1 MASYNDKDQVPT
13 PEGLDANESD
23 MGSLSWHGH
32 DDPDNPYNWPV
43 SRQWT
48 LTCLAAFATFLTMM
62 NGTIIT
68 VGHFDIAELFDISE
82 TAFPNTYWDVTTWA
96 SGGACSALFI
106 LPLTEDL
113 GTRPVFLTT
122 YFIFLCF
129 LIPQAV
135 AQNFATLVV
144 TRFFAG
150 GCAAILANTAA
161 AVAGNVWST
170 EWSRS
175 IPISLYIL
183 GYMAGSSMGPVMGAA
198 IFQSLGWSW
207 ISYMQLI
214 WFGAFFPVYYF
225 FFYESRGDAILAR
238 RARRNRESTGLK
250 KNPGHAS
257 TLSFQNVVDSSTRPI
272 ILFCTEP
279 VLFVSTL
286 WSAFT
291 VGTLFLFTQSV
302 EQVFMELYGW
312 TVSQTGFVQAAIV
325 VGECIGWVLCFV
337 SRSLYFASS
346 SRNTEKPGSPIPEAR
361 LYMAVLGGVFGIS
374 GGMFTYA
381 WTSYSHITWI
391 APAISLGMVG
401 AGSVLVVTGVSD
413 YIVDAYSQ
421 YAGSA
426 IGAVATGENIFSA
439 FLPLATMGMYN
450 KLGFQWAS
458 TLLALI
464 SLVLSLVP
472 TAMFVW
478 GRKVRAR
485 NQSLFVD
492 KSYINGTWVPSKSN
506 KKFNIYN
513 PATEEL
519 LGACPE
525 SDPSDIQ
532 SAIQAASSAFP
543 TWRAQSGRQRGR
555 ILRRLFDLIVQNKE
569 DIGKIITAENG
580 KAKGDA
586 EGEALFAASFFEWYS
601 EEAPRIYGDVIP
613 HSNPSSRT
621 QVIKEPVGVCGL
633 ITPWNFPIAMG
644 ARKIA
649 AALAAG
655 CTVVMKSD
663 GLTPFSSNALAVLAE
678 RAGMP
683 AGVLNVVTALEN
695 TPALGLALCE
705 SDIVKKISFTGSTR
719 VGKLLMAQSSSTLK
733 KLSLELGGNAP
744 FIVFDD
750 ADVKVAVASAVAS
763 KFKVTGQTCVC
774 ANRFFVQ
781 EGIYDQFSKRLVEEV
796 KKCQVGNGKDA
807 AVTHGPLTNGVG
819 KTQEHIQDA
828 VSKKATVLLG
838 GSSLPSVGKN
848 FHELTILG
856 DVNDSMKVA
865 YEETFGPLA
874 ALAKFKTEDEV
885 VRRANSV
892 EVGLASY
899 LITNDLGKAHRVSE
913 RLEFGMV
920 AINTGVISDS
930 AAPFGGIKHSG
941 VGREGS
947 KYGIEDYVN
956 IKMVVTGGIDTVY
969 SAHL

>member
-1 MASYNDKDQVPT
+1 MTSHQEKHLLNST
-13 PEGLDANESD
+13 PEGPESSDSD
-23 MGSLSWHGH
+23 MGSLSWNGH
-32 DDPDNPYNWPV
+32 NDPNNPYNWPV

-68 VGHFDIAELFDISE
+68 VGHFDIAELFDIRE
-82 TAFPNTYWDVTTWA
+82 TAFPNTYWSVTTWA

-106 LPLTEDL
+106 LPLTEDF

-161 AVAGNVWST
+161 AVAGNVWSN

-175 IPISLYIL
+175 IPISFYIF

-198 IFQSLGWSW
+198 IFQSLGWRW

-214 WFGAFFPVYYF
+214 WFGALFPVYYF
-225 FFYESRGDAILAR
+225 FFYESRGGAILAR
-238 RARRNRESTGLK
+238 RARKNKESTWSEQK
-250 KNPGHAS
+250 AGHTS
-257 TLSFQNVVDSSTRPI
+257 TLSLQNLIVSSTRPV

-312 TVSQTGFVQAAIV
+312 TVPQTGFVQAAIV
-325 VGECIGWVLCFV
+325 VGECIGWGLCFV
-337 SRSLYFASS
+337 SRNLYFASS
-346 SRNTEKPGSPIPEAR
+346 SRNTETPGSPIPEAR
-361 LYMAVLGGVFGIS
+361 LYMAVLGGLFGIS

-381 WTSYSHITWI
+381 WTSYPHIPWI

-413 YIVDAYSQ
+413 YVVDAYSQ

-439 FLPLATMGMYN
+439 FLPLATMSMYN
-450 KLGFQWAS
+450 NLGFQWAS
-458 TLLALI
+458 TLLAFI
-464 SLVLSLVP
+464 SFILSLVP

-478 GRKVRAR
+478 GKKVRAR
-485 NQSLFVD
+485 SPFMTGL
-492 KSYINGTWVPSKSN
+492 SYINGSWVSSQSN
-506 KKFNIYN
+506 KTFNVYN

-519 LGACPE
+519 LGTCPE
-525 SDPSDIQ
+525 SNTDDLNT
-532 SAIQAASSAFP
+532 AINAAASAFLK
-543 TWRAQSGRQRGR
+543 WRSRSGRQRGR
-555 ILRRLFDLIVQNKE
+555 ILRRLFDLVVQNKE

-586 EGEALFAASFFEWYS
+586 EGEALFSASFFEWFS

-621 QVIKEPVGVCGL
+621 QVNKEPVGVCGL
-633 ITPWNFPIAMG
+633 ITPWNFPMAMG
-644 ARKIA
+644 ARKVA

-663 GLTPFSSNALAVLAE
+663 GLAPFASNALAVLAE
-678 RAGMP
+678 RAGVP
-683 AGVLNVVTALEN
+683 KGVLNVVTALEN
-695 TPALGLALCE
+695 TPTLGLALCE

-719 VGKLLMAQSSSTLK
+719 VGKLLMAQSSGTLK

-750 ADVKVAVASAVAS
+750 ADVEIAVASAIAS

-781 EGIYDQFSKRLVEEV
+781 EGIYEKFSKRLVEEV
-796 KKCQVGNGKDA
+796 KKCQVGNGKNA
-807 AVTHGPLTNGVG
+807 AVTHGPLTNGVA

-838 GSSLPSVGKN
+838 GSSLLSVGKN

-856 DVNDSMKVA
+856 DVDDSMTVA

-899 LITNDLGKAHRVSE
+899 LITSDLGKAHRVSE

-920 AINTGVISDS
+920 AINTSVISDS
-930 AAPFGGIKHSG
+930 AAPFGGVKHSG
-941 VGREGS
+941 MGREGS

-956 IKMVVTGGIDTVY
+956 IKMIVTGGVNTVY
-969 SAHL
+969 SANL